1 MYIANPEKSSPF
13 PFHTWKNTSIG
24 PHEKPFAAAA
34 NPGTAQR
41 SGRSDRTTARSRD
54 ECKKAKKRDRV
65 CFYCFCGV
73 YYISSLFL
81 RNPERWLSGR
91 RRRSRKPLTGYSR
104 SGVRIPL
111 SPPFLEAGPPLRQ
124 CSQLRLSTD
133 SGCFPAFISFS
144 LFGDFYVFRGGM
156 CLQSAQITL
165 TQMLQTGCGRFQ

>member
-65 CFYCFCGV
+65 CFFCFCGV

-111 SPPFLEAGPPLRQ
+111 SPPYFFYHSGSFPGFPLFRPFFHGFQGSPPAPEQPGRKKNRGK
-124 CSQLRLSTD
+124 SAKNSD
-133 SGCFPAFISFS
+133 FP
-144 LFGDFYVFRGGM
+144 
-156 CLQSAQITL
+156 
-165 TQMLQTGCGRFQ
+165 